1 MTQSELPETSLP
13 ETALPETS
21 STSDTAEAA
30 EAAQPSFTEDYLLNR
45 RVLIRQPRD
54 GYRAGIDP
62 VLLAATVP
70 AQAGETVLDI
80 GCGVGG
86 ATLCLATRV
95 PECRV
100 AGLEIHQDTV
110 RMGNDNVELNG
121 LAGRVSLVQGSLLR
135 PPPRIAPGSY
145 HHVMTNPP
153 FFDARHHTA
162 PTDPVRALA
171 HLEDEVSL
179 ENWIQACLLML
190 KPKGSLSMIHRA
202 ERFDDILACLRG
214 KAGDV
219 RLFPLWPKPGRP
231 AKLILVR
238 ARKQVNTPM
247 RILAGLTIHRE
258 NGQYTPAA
266 ESILRDAAA
275 LPI

>member
-1 MTQSELPETSLP
+1 MQQSDMPETDPSL
-13 ETALPETS
+13 ENKIKNY
-21 STSDTAEAA
+21 
-30 EAAQPSFTEDYLLNR
+30 TEDFLLNK
-45 RVLIRQPRD
+45 RVAIRQPVE
-54 GYRAGIDP
+54 GHRAGIDP
-62 VLLAATVP
+62 VLLAASVP
-70 AQAGETVLDI
+70 AQAGETILDV

-86 ATLCLATRV
+86 ATLCLATRI

-100 AGLEIHQDTV
+100 SGLEIHRDIV
-110 RMGNDNVELNG
+110 RMGNDNVALNG
-121 LAGRVSLVQGSLLR
+121 LAGRVGLVEGSLLR

-153 FFDARHHTA
+153 FFEARAHMA
-162 PTDPVRALA
+162 PTDPLRALA
-171 HLEDEVSL
+171 HQEKDITLED
-179 ENWIQACLLML
+179 WIRSCLLML
-190 KPKGSLSMIHRA
+190 KPKGSLSIIHRA

-214 KAGDV
+214 KAGEV

-266 ESILRDAAA
+266 DSILRDGAA
-275 LPI
+275 LPL